1 MDISSLF
8 TTTQCFATSPRTLQ
22 VPFHLFRSQ
31 IYTSLRFSN
40 SLFFNFSSS
49 FSTIVF
55 ENVTDSVTNITT
67 EVSYQ
72 QLETTAELCE
82 HPGDSFV
89 EVDLVGHVDFQQD
102 DFSFSAW
109 ANPKDSSLYNP
120 ILSIGS
126 QTDKV

>member
-40 SLFFNFSSS
+40 SLFFKFSSS

-67 EVSYQ
+67 DSPWACEEGNLYDDDACELQIKYGHQKSSVINFFINDSKNTYLDAF
-72 QLETTAELCE
+72 QLNLTFLI
-82 HPGDSFV
+82 S
-89 EVDLVGHVDFQQD
+89 
-102 DFSFSAW
+102 
-109 ANPKDSSLYNP
+109 
-120 ILSIGS
+120 
-126 QTDKV
+126 